1 MNISLKQEQEQFIK
15 DKVNSRKYATAD
27 EVITEALH
35 LLDERDKRYQQW
47 LDDTRQK
54 VAVGLAQLDKGEGIE
69 MQTVITN
76 LKNRINSAK
85 EKTE

>member
-1 MNISLKQEQEQFIK
+1 MNISLKQEQFIK
-15 DKVNSRKYATAD
+15 DKVNSGKYATAD